1 MGQCIEKV
9 EPEGLV
15 VKEVFLFLSQR
26 ESGWSSDDAAA

>member
-1 MGQCIEKV
+1 MGQCIEKA
-9 EPEGLV
+9 EPEGL